1 MEPLSNEDIKTAIQL
16 AISDKERGFPFLV
29 TIDDEALDFIVTA
42 TNGDLRSAYNSLDL
56 AVMSTSPN
64 EDGSRHISLETMEN
78 SLQRSYIT
86 MDKTGTGIMMFYL
99 PYKNPLEVLMSML
112 ACTTPLV

>member
-1 MEPLSNEDIKTAIQL
+1 M
-16 AISDKERGFPFLV
+16 

-64 EDGSRHISLETMEN
+64 EDSSRHISLETMEN

-86 MDKTGTGIMMFYL
+86 MDKNGDGHYDVL
-99 PYKNPLEVLMSML
+99 SALQNPLEVLMSML